1 MILAD
6 CLQVAALLQQR
17 VHRVLHEPKV
27 KSTAHLVATSR
38 LAAQQLGAGNVDD
51 VDSARGDEHSFLPRI
66 FLVDAMKCVFEVF
79 DRAEEDAFDEKAKD
93 NIKTILKEMGQKMRT
108 VIKKEEKKNETA
120 PKAN

>member
-1 MILAD
+1 ENSDWINALRKDVILAD

-79 DRAEEDAFDEKAKD
+79 DRAEEDRSVNAEHLELRAVGQAR
-93 NIKTILKEMGQKMRT
+93 IGIEVEM
-108 VIKKEEKKNETA
+108 
-120 PKAN
+120 